1 LNIVGFIIRRLLLAI
16 LVLLGVVTITFILAH
31 SIGGNPVYAWLG
43 RSAALHPQLVVIYTK
58 EYHLDAPLYVQ
69 YYYYIVGLLHGNLG
83 LSPAKEFEPVSQ
95 VIAQTLPYT
104 IQIAFFAIVISI
116 ILGIALGVI
125 SARFHHGPV
134 DKSIR
139 GFYLTGISS
148 PSFFIALVLIIV
160 FCSPLIFRPPL
171 LPSGGAA
178 DLTLSLPSPIT
189 HIPMLDSLLEGDF
202 AYFFSSLQHVILP
215 SAALALGTFG
225 VIVRIL
231 RSSLLDVM
239 RSNYIRTA
247 RAKGLKENTVFFK
260 HGLRNA
266 MISVVTLSSL
276 IVTWLI
282 TGTIFVES
290 IFSYPGMGQYVFQAL
305 IVQDYPGILATTLI
319 FAIIIILSNLIA
331 DILYVIVDPQIR
343 LG

>member
-1 LNIVGFIIRRLLLAI
+1 LNIVGFIIRRFLLAI
-16 LVLLGVVTITFILAH
+16 LVLLGVATITFVLAH

-43 RSAALHPQLVVIYTK
+43 RDASSHPQLVQIYTK
-58 EYHLDAPLYVQ
+58 EYHLDSPLYVQ
-69 YYYYIVGLLHGNLG
+69 YYYYLDGLLHGNLG

-104 IQIAFFAIVISI
+104 FQIAFFAVLISI
-116 ILGIALGVI
+116 VLGISLGVI
-125 SARFHHGPV
+125 AARFHHGPA

-139 GFYLTGISS
+139 GFYLAGISS

-160 FCSPLIFRPPL
+160 FCSPLFFHPAL

-178 DLTLSLPSPIT
+178 DITLATPKPIT
-189 HIPMLDSLLEGDF
+189 DIPMLDSLLEGNYR
-202 AYFFSSLQHVILP
+202 YFFSSVQHVILP
-215 SAALALGTFG
+215 SVALALGTFG
-225 VIVRIL
+225 VVVRVL
-231 RSSLLDVM
+231 RSSMLDVM

-282 TGTIFVES
+282 TGTIFVEN

-305 IVQDYPGILATTLI
+305 IVQDYPGILATTLV
-319 FAIIIILSNLIA
+319 FAIVIILANLVA